1 MTKLV
6 TISREDIPAVTGVAL
21 NIVEGQYVWGTA
33 STNLHERL
41 CKGADWDGIFA
52 QQLAETGSVTY
63 ADTNNGD
70 GSKRHWSEKEF
81 AAREAVGF
89 VAEDFVVIPTRTIAE
104 ARAVK
109 KAMYDTGLVLAGL

>member
-1 MTKLV
+1 MTELV
-6 TISREDIPAVTGVAL
+6 TISRKDIPAVTGVAL

-33 STNLHERL
+33 SANLQERL
-41 CKGADWDGIFA
+41 CNGTDWDGVFA
-52 QQLAETGSVTY
+52 QKLAATGSVTY
-63 ADTNNGD
+63 ADTNNKD
-70 GSKRHWSEKEF
+70 GSKSHWSEKEF
-81 AAREAVGF
+81 AAREAVDF